1 MTPNDLQEQLT
12 KYLIDVHAIEQ
23 QALAQMH
30 VAPGLSGD
38 EQIAETFRLHLS
50 ETEQHE
56 HRIRELLSSRGASPS
71 KVKDVMGMVT
81 GHGFG
86 LFAAFQPDTPGK
98 LVVHA
103 YSYEHM
109 EEGAYD
115 MLGTIATRAGDEA
128 TLEVARQIEAEE
140 HAMGDRLDALFDRA
154 TDVVLSDLKPGD
166 LDDPLNAYL
175 TDAHAIEVQSMK
187 LLESTEN
194 LDQGPELA
202 NVYRQQ
208 LSRSVEH
215 EHLIDARLKAR
226 GGEPSMIKDAALRLG
241 GLNWGGFFT
250 AQPDTPAKVAVFL
263 YAFEHLKIA
272 SYEMLKRV
280 AQRAGDSDT
289 VDIAERF
296 IVHETDTARIVRAL
310 FSEALDAS
318 LSARDLA

>member
-1 MTPNDLQEQLT
+1 MTPSDLQEQLT
-12 KYLIDVHAIEQ
+12 KYLTDVHAIEQ

-30 VAPGLSGD
+30 VAPGLAGD
-38 EQIAETFRLHLS
+38 EQIADVFSAHLS

-56 HRIRELLSSRGASPS
+56 HLIRELLSSRGASPS
-71 KVKDVMGMVT
+71 KVKDVIGMLT

-115 MLGTIATRAGDEA
+115 MLGTIATRADDEP
-128 TLEVARQIEAEE
+128 TLEVARRIEAQE

-154 TDVVLSDLKPGD
+154 VEISLRDVEPED
-166 LDDPLNAYL
+166 LDDQLNTYL
-175 TDAHAIEVQSMK
+175 TDAHAIEGQSVK
-187 LLESTEN
+187 LLESVEN
-194 LDQGPELA
+194 IDQGAELG
-202 NVYRQQ
+202 NVYRQH
-208 LSRSVEH
+208 LSQSVEH
-215 EHLIDARLKAR
+215 QHLIDARLQAR
-226 GGEPSMIKDAALRLG
+226 GGEPSIIKDAALRLG

-250 AQPDTPAKVAVFL
+250 AQPDTPAKVAVFI

-280 AQRAGDSDT
+280 AQRSGDQAT
-289 VDIAERF
+289 VDIAERA
-296 IVHETDTARIVRAL
+296 IRHETDTARIVRAL
-310 FSEALDAS
+310 FSQALEATLN
-318 LSARDLA
+318 ARDLT